1 MLTWHN
7 VDEEREEQSFM
18 GMKPVHNVS
27 NTWEPWKLGHETPT
41 ETCLTAQGW
50 AWFNHGAIHA
60 LCIGAP
66 FNPFTLTCLT
76 RCPSGYYGLSIHTRG
91 GAGVVPGITL
101 QPCAPCKVD

>member
-1 MLTWHN
+1 MLIWHN
-7 VDEEREEQSFM
+7 VDEEREDQSFIGSFM

-27 NTWEPWKLGHETPT
+27 NTWETST
-41 ETCLTAQGW
+41 ETGLTAQGW

-76 RCPSGYYGLSIHTRG
+76 RCLSGHYGLSIHTRG

-101 QPCAPCKVD
+101 QPSAPCKLD